1 MSIIAT
7 ATRRRVT
14 IGMATLTAVL
24 FGLIALSELKIT
36 LLPDLSYPTL
46 TVRTEYTGAAPVEIE
61 NLITEQV
68 EEALGVVKNV
78 RRIRSV
84 SRASQSDVVLEFTWG
99 TNMDMAAL
107 EVREKLELIQ
117 LPLDVRKP
125 TLLRFDPSTQP
136 VLRYGLL
143 GASKGDTFNEVEL
156 KQLRRYA
163 DEQLKKRIEPISGVA
178 AVKIGGGLE
187 DEIQVDI
194 DQQKLKQLNIDVGTV
209 IERLRAENVNISGGR
224 LDEGSQRF
232 LVRTI
237 NQFADVNEIGNMLLL
252 PNSNATLRLKDVATV
267 RQGYKERESI
277 IRVDGREAVELA
289 VYKEGDANTVA
300 VADLVNALM
309 KRLEDDKQLPTG
321 ASLVR
326 IDDQSRFIKSSLDE
340 VYSNALFG
348 GLLSILVIFL
358 YLRDVRATIVIGL
371 SLPVSI
377 IATFF
382 FMGQFGLTLNIMSL
396 GGLALATGMVVDAA
410 IVVLE
415 NIQRLRDS
423 GMGIVE
429 AAIKGTQEVGMA
441 VTASVLTSVA
451 VFLPLVFV
459 EGVAGQLFRDQ
470 ALTVS
475 ISLLASLV
483 VSLTLIPM
491 LASLEQVGAAAMD
504 AASAESKP
512 HPANPQEGRFMRI
525 VRGAIRGFAKVVSVV
540 FVFVTKWLI
549 RGFRG
554 LGWLLGLVLNPAAK
568 WVMAMQVK
576 QENTYAAVLPWVL
589 RNPVRVLGTAFAA
602 FALAVAMIPSLG
614 LDLVPQLAQGQF
626 EATLKLP
633 PGTPLA
639 ETDSVVRAMEATKDD
654 RIATIYGVSGSG
666 TRLDANPTESGEN
679 VARLIVTL
687 PPGSRRAEEEAA
699 MDALRVRSREL
710 GITDATFA
718 RPALLNFTT
727 PLEVELASYDLERL
741 QRAGKLVAAA
751 LAQNDRFADVKSSVE
766 SGQPEIQIRFDQ
778 ERAAALGLST
788 RDIADQVVRKVRGE
802 VATRHT
808 FGDRKID
815 VLVRAR
821 ADDRASVEDIKNLI
835 VNPSSDRPVTLMA
848 VADVVATEGPG
859 EIRRSDQERVAL
871 VSANLAYGDLGTAGS
886 EATRIIS
893 SLQLPAGVSFKVSG
907 QSEELKASTNSL
919 IFALALAVFLVY
931 LVMASQFESLL
942 HPFVILFSI
951 PLAIVGCVIGLK
963 LFGMPI
969 SVIAGIGIIMLAGIV
984 VNNAI
989 VLIDRVN
996 QLRGEGV
1003 SKFDALIEG
1012 ARSRLRPI
1020 AMTTV
1025 TTLVGFLPLAMG
1037 LGDGAEIR
1045 QPMAITVIAGLTVST
1060 LLTLIVIPVMY
1071 NLMDRRSDAEYVA
1084 AAAREAKD
1092 RREAESAE
1100 FLTH

>member
-1 MSIIAT
+1 MSIIET
-7 ATRRRVT
+7 STRRRVT
-14 IGMATLTAVL
+14 IFMATITAIL
-24 FGLIALSELKIT
+24 FGFIALTELKVT

-46 TVRTEYTGAAPVEIE
+46 TVRTEYTGAAPAEIE
-61 NLITEQV
+61 NLITEPV

-84 SRASQSDVVLEFTWG
+84 SRASQSDVTLEFVWG

-136 VLRYGLL
+136 VLRYGLV
-143 GASKGDTFNEVEL
+143 GSGPVDVFNEAEL
-156 KQLRRYA
+156 KQLRRFA
-163 DEQLKKRIEPISGVA
+163 DEQLKKRIEPVAGVA

-187 DEIQVDI
+187 DEIQVEI
-194 DQQKLKQLNIDVGTV
+194 DQQKLKQLNIDVGFV
-209 IERLRAENVNISGGR
+209 IDRLRVENVNISGGR

-237 NQFADVNEIGNMLLL
+237 NQFADVDEIANMLLL
-252 PNSNATLRLKDVATV
+252 PNSTATIRLKDVATV

-277 IRVDGREAVELA
+277 IRIDGREAVELA

-300 VADLVNALM
+300 VAEDVNALI
-309 KRLEDDKQLPTG
+309 KRLDDNKAFPTG
-321 ASLVR
+321 TTVHH

-340 VYSNALFG
+340 VKSNAFWG

-358 YLRDVRATIVIGL
+358 YLRNVRATIVIGV

-377 IATFF
+377 ITTFF
-382 FMGQFGLTLNIMSL
+382 FMDLFGLSLNIMSL

-415 NIQRLRDS
+415 NIQRLRDE
-423 GMGIVE
+423 GKGVME
-429 AAIKGTQEVGMA
+429 ATIKGTQEVGMA

-459 EGVAGQLFRDQ
+459 EGVAGQMFKDQ

-475 ISLLASLV
+475 ISLLVSLV

-491 LASLEQVGAAAMD
+491 LASLEDITFRTD
-504 AASAESKP
+504 ADGE
-512 HPANPQEGRFMRI
+512 PQSDAHSGREGRSLRG
-525 VRGAIRGFAKVVSVV
+525 VRWVVERVNTLARWAFFQTARLV
-540 FVFVTKWLI
+540 IHLVKF
-549 RGFRG
+549 
-554 LGWLLGLVLNPAAK
+554 LGWLLGIPLKPAAN
-568 WVMAMQVK
+568 WVMEMQVK
-576 QENTYAAVLPWVL
+576 QESVYARFLPWAI
-589 RNPVRVLGTAFAA
+589 RHPVKVLGVAFG
-602 FALAVAMIPSLG
+602 FFVMALALLPGLG

-639 ETDSVVRAMEATKDD
+639 ETDAIVRAMETTKDD
-654 RIATIYGVSGSG
+654 RIKSIYGVSGSG

-679 VARLIVTL
+679 IARLLVSL
-687 PPGSRRAEEEAA
+687 PPGAGRAQEEAA
-699 MDALRVRSREL
+699 MDLLRDKARSL
-710 GITDATFA
+710 GISDATFA

-727 PLEVELASYDLERL
+727 PLEIEIASFDLDRL
-741 QRAGKLVAAA
+741 QRAGQLVSAA
-751 LAQNDRFADVKSSVE
+751 LAKNNRFADVKSTVE
-766 SGQPEIQIRFDQ
+766 AGQPEIQIHFDQ

-788 RDIADQVVRKVRGE
+788 RQIADQVVRQVRGE
-802 VATRHT
+802 VATRHS

-821 ADDRASVEDIKNLI
+821 PTDRASVEDIKNLI
-835 VNPSSDRPVTLMA
+835 VNPGSERPVTLTA

-871 VSANLAYGDLGTAGS
+871 VSSNLAYGDLGTAADIAKG
-886 EATRIIS
+886 IIDGID
-893 SLQLPAGVSFKVSG
+893 LPAGVSYRVSG
-907 QSEELKASTNSL
+907 QSEELKASMNSM

-931 LVMASQFESLL
+931 LVMASQFESLM

-951 PLAIVGCVIGLK
+951 PMAIIGCVFGLK
-963 LFGMPI
+963 LFGMPL

-989 VLIDRVN
+989 VLLDRVN

-1003 SKFDALIEG
+1003 AKLDALVEG
-1012 ARSRLRPI
+1012 SKSRLRAI

-1025 TTLVGFLPLAMG
+1025 TTLVGFIPLAMG

-1071 NLMDRRSDAEYVA
+1071 SLMDRKPDSYYVERA
-1084 AAAREAKD
+1084 
-1092 RREAESAE
+1092 RREAEALRTESAAAAAS
-1100 FLTH
+1100 H

>member
-7 ATRRRVT
+7 STRRRVT

-24 FGLIALSELKIT
+24 FGLIALSELKVN

-46 TVRTEYTGAAPVEIE
+46 TVRTEYTGAAPAEIE
-61 NLITEQV
+61 NLITEPV

-84 SRASQSDVVLEFTWG
+84 SRASQSDVTLEFIWG

-143 GASKGDTFNEVEL
+143 GAGKAEVFNEAEL
-156 KQLRRYA
+156 KQLRRFA
-163 DEQLKKRIEPISGVA
+163 DEQLKKRIEPVSGVA

-187 DEIQVDI
+187 DEVQVEI
-194 DQQKLKQLNIDVGTV
+194 DQQKLKQLNIDVGFV
-209 IERLRAENVNISGGR
+209 IDRLRVENVNISGGR

-237 NQFADVNEIGNMLLL
+237 NQFVNVEEIGNMLLL
-252 PNSNATLRLKDVATV
+252 PNSTATIRLKDVAVV

-289 VYKEGDANTVA
+289 VYKEGDANTVV
-300 VADLVNALM
+300 VADSVNELMERLVRDKAL
-309 KRLEDDKQLPTG
+309 PNG
-321 ASLVR
+321 AELHR
-326 IDDQSRFIKSSLDE
+326 IDDQSKFIKGSLEE
-340 VYSNALFG
+340 VTSAALQG

-358 YLRDVRATIVIGL
+358 YLRNVRATIVIGV

-377 IATFF
+377 VTTFF
-382 FMGQFGLTLNIMSL
+382 FMDFFGLSLNIMSL

-415 NIQRLRDS
+415 NIQRLRDEGKS
-423 GMGIVE
+423 VLE
-429 AAIKGTQEVGMA
+429 ATIKGTQEVSMA

-459 EGVAGQLFRDQ
+459 EGVAGQMFKDQ

-475 ISLLASLV
+475 ISLLVSLV

-491 LASLEQVGAAAMD
+491 MASLEGVSLDMD
-504 AASAESKP
+504 AQSE
-512 HPANPQEGRFMRI
+512 PQEHGPKGEGRGL
-525 VRGAIRGFAKVVSVV
+525 RGIRWALDRLLAGIR
-540 FVFVTKWLI
+540 FVFFYATRLVLWLVRKI
-549 RGFRG
+549 
-554 LGWLLGLVLNPAAK
+554 GWLFGLVLNPAATA
-568 WVMAMQVK
+568 VMAMQVR
-576 QENTYAAVLPWVL
+576 QENAYARFLPWAL
-589 RNPVRVLGTAFAA
+589 RNPAKILGVALLTFVS
-602 FALAVAMIPSLG
+602 ALAVLPSLG

-639 ETDSVVRAMEATKDD
+639 QTDGIVRAMEATKDD
-654 RIATIYGVSGSG
+654 RIDTIYGVSGTG

-687 PPGSRRAEEEAA
+687 PPGSGRQQEEEV
-699 MDALRVRSREL
+699 MALLREKARQL
-710 GITDATFA
+710 GISDATFA

-727 PLEVELASYDLERL
+727 PLEIEIASFDLDRL
-741 QRAGKLVAAA
+741 QRAGKLVAAT
-751 LAQNDRFADVKSSVE
+751 LAKNDRFADVKSTVE

-788 RDIADQVVRKVRGE
+788 RQIADQVVRKVRGE
-802 VATRHT
+802 VATRHS

-835 VNPSSDRPVTLMA
+835 VNPSSERPVTLMA
-848 VADVVATEGPG
+848 VADVIATEGPG

-886 EATRIIS
+886 VATDLIREVN
-893 SLQLPAGVSFKVSG
+893 LPAGVSFRVSG
-907 QSEELKASTNSL
+907 QSEELQASRNSL

-951 PLAIVGCVIGLK
+951 PLAVVGSVFGLW
-963 LFGMPI
+963 LFGMPL
-969 SVIAGIGIIMLAGIV
+969 SVVAGIGIIMLAGIV

-1003 SKFDALIEG
+1003 AKLEALVEG
-1012 ARSRLRPI
+1012 SRSRLRAI

-1025 TTLVGFLPLAMG
+1025 TTLVGFIPLAMG
-1037 LGDGAEIR
+1037 FGDGAEIR

-1071 NLMDRRSDAEYVA
+1071 ALMDRRADADYVA
-1084 AAAREAKD
+1084 AARL
-1092 RREAESAE
+1092 EAEARRAADEAQASV
-1100 FLTH
+1100 H

>member
-46 TVRTEYTGAAPVEIE
+46 TVRTEYTGAAPAEIE

-84 SRASQSDVVLEFTWG
+84 SRASQSDVVLEFIWG

-163 DEQLKKRIEPISGVA
+163 DEQLKKRIEPVAGVA

-194 DQQKLKQLNIDVGTV
+194 DQQKLKQLNIDVSTV
-209 IERLRAENVNISGGR
+209 IDRLRAENVNISGGR

-237 NQFADVNEIGNMLLL
+237 NQFTDVNEIGEMLLL
-252 PNSNATLRLKDVATV
+252 PNSNATIRLKDVAIV

-309 KRLEDDKQLPTG
+309 KRLEDDQELPTG
-321 ASLVR
+321 ATLVR

-340 VYSNALFG
+340 VYSNAFWG

-358 YLRDVRATIVIGL
+358 YLRDVRATVVIGL

-415 NIQRLRDS
+415 NIQRLRDT
-423 GMGIVE
+423 GMGTVE

-491 LASLEQVGAAAMD
+491 LASLEQAGSSVLAAAGG
-504 AASAESKP
+504 E
-512 HPANPQEGRFMRI
+512 PAPTGSQDGRTVGFVRRVFRFLGRI
-525 VRGAIRGFAKVVSVV
+525 ARAV
-540 FVFVTKWLI
+540 FVFVVKWLI
-549 RGFRG
+549 KGFRAI
-554 LGWLLGLVLNPAAK
+554 GWLLGLVLNPAAR

-576 QENTYAAVLPWVL
+576 QENAYAAFLPWAI
-589 RNPVRVLGTAFAA
+589 RHPVKVLGTAFVA
-602 FALAVAMIPSLG
+602 FAVSVAMIPGLG

-639 ETDSVVRAMEATKDD
+639 ETDSVVRAMEATRDE
-654 RIATIYGVSGSG
+654 RIASIYGVSGTG

-699 MDALRVRSREL
+699 MDLLRAKARQL

-741 QRAGKLVAAA
+741 QRAGKLVATA
-751 LAQNDRFADVKSSVE
+751 LAQNDRFADVKSTVE

-778 ERAAALGLST
+778 ERAASLGLST
-788 RDIADQVVRKVRGE
+788 REIADQVVRKVRGE

-808 FGDRKID
+808 LGDRKID

-835 VNPSSDRPVTLMA
+835 VNPASERPVTLLA
-848 VADVVATEGPG
+848 VADVIATEGPG

-871 VSANLAYGDLGTAGS
+871 VSANLAYGDLGTAGT
-886 EATRIIS
+886 EASRIIDG
-893 SLQLPAGVSFKVSG
+893 LQLPAGVSFRVSG

-919 IFALALAVFLVY
+919 LFALALAVFLVY

-951 PLAIVGCVIGLK
+951 PLAVVGCVFGLK
-963 LFGMPI
+963 LFGMPL

-1003 SKFDALIEG
+1003 SKFDALVEG
-1012 ARSRLRPI
+1012 ARTRLRPI

-1037 LGDGAEIR
+1037 IGDGAEIR

-1060 LLTLIVIPVMY
+1060 LLTLIVIPIMY
-1071 NLMDRRSDAEYVA
+1071 YLMDRRSDAEYVA
-1084 AAAREAKD
+1084 AAEREAKD